1 MISNNMTQ
9 QSSSS
14 PMWLLLASIFMSMV
28 GLSMKLALQLE
39 SVPYAMFALLPCLT
53 IVIVKIPTVWH
64 RFLYIGTIALLVVA
78 VPIWLRGVTTIYNEA
93 SAFIGKTRGYYWPQF
108 DNEGFVIITLFLVSI
123 FVAVLLYYLQTK
135 GWRWPYML
143 VGLVVLLLHVV
154 WQLDIPSWLCGVLIV
169 LWLSLMILP
178 TIQCSK
184 KAYRLWGLV
193 LIGCFLLIYASQWI
207 PSQANPIRSAVTQKW
222 VDLRYG
228 TNDSDWHNNGDMQAL
243 ADGETTKKV
252 ALSIMMEEPTALYLR
267 GFVGATYTQNKWQ
280 ALRHETLYNAQPL
293 LSSLH
298 TAKLDSM
305 SLLSTAH
312 QQTKDAKTSTVRVY
326 PKNVSTQFSYT
337 PYEMQTTEQVS
348 GYYQDG
354 MNRQNQWTKQDHY
367 AYQIVAQSVVQY
379 PLVALEEKPAQFL
392 NAESHYN
399 TFAYKRYMQ
408 MTKAERTIVASHIG
422 ELPKER
428 LSYAQT
434 IKKVKNFM
442 KKDMRYDTQ
451 TKVLPAGANF
461 VQYTLEDTKRGYS
474 PQYATIATLAF
485 RYLGVPAR
493 YVEGYVVTN
502 ELVKDKQSFAEI
514 NVTGKEAHAWP
525 EIYIDQLGWVP
536 VEVTPGFEKKMPKL
550 ETPKANSQSGS
561 METTSPK
568 QAMQMKGEQAGQ
580 YETITEQ
587 KQMIEPAPKK
597 EQEKLPW
604 WLWAIVASLVVLMLL
619 IGWVYWK
626 RRKIRRLYKR
636 LQGDDKMQ
644 AATAAM
650 QLVQWQFTKLL
661 NIKNPTNSLFGWLTV
676 LPANYQ
682 APMEKLIN
690 QYQAIIYG
698 EESTEFEKEVVEIQQ
713 LLRYEKRKIAYL
725 CYWVNGY
732 FMKLLNK

>member
-1 MISNNMTQ
+1 
-9 QSSSS
+9 
-14 PMWLLLASIFMSMV
+14 
-28 GLSMKLALQLE
+28 
-39 SVPYAMFALLPCLT
+39 
-53 IVIVKIPTVWH
+53 
-64 RFLYIGTIALLVVA
+64 
-78 VPIWLRGVTTIYNEA
+78 
-93 SAFIGKTRGYYWPQF
+93 
-108 DNEGFVIITLFLVSI
+108 
-123 FVAVLLYYLQTK
+123 
-135 GWRWPYML
+135 
-143 VGLVVLLLHVV
+143 
-154 WQLDIPSWLCGVLIV
+154 
-169 LWLSLMILP
+169 
-178 TIQCSK
+178 
-184 KAYRLWGLV
+184 
-193 LIGCFLLIYASQWI
+193 
-207 PSQANPIRSAVTQKW
+207 
-222 VDLRYG
+222 
-228 TNDSDWHNNGDMQAL
+228 
-243 ADGETTKKV
+243 
-252 ALSIMMEEPTALYLR
+252 
-267 GFVGATYTQNKWQ
+267 
-280 ALRHETLYNAQPL
+280 
-293 LSSLH
+293 
-298 TAKLDSM
+298 
-305 SLLSTAH
+305 
-312 QQTKDAKTSTVRVY
+312 
-326 PKNVSTQFSYT
+326 
-337 PYEMQTTEQVS
+337 
-348 GYYQDG
+348 
-354 MNRQNQWTKQDHY
+354 
-367 AYQIVAQSVVQY
+367 
-379 PLVALEEKPAQFL
+379 
-392 NAESHYN
+392 
-399 TFAYKRYMQ
+399 MQ

-587 KQMIEPAPKK
+587 KQMIEPALKK